1 MSVGDS
7 QCGNGSCLLIR
18 PGHKLFCHAIASS
31 RAHEERN
38 VGPEMKQIRDAEN
51 IK

>member
-1 MSVGDS
+1 MSVDDC

-18 PGHKLFCHAIASS
+18 PGNKLVCQAIAGSC
-31 RAHEERN
+31 AHEERN
-38 VGPEMKQIRDAEN
+38 VGPEMKQIRDAKK